1 MLFTLAVITFTQSFI
16 QTSPFAHLLPRVESL
31 FWHPVTYI
39 QDAWGVYKLHK
50 EYEAQQVYAKRQSI
64 IMDAQKRR
72 LYRRAHGMED
82 LERESDQGI
91 DVRGLAP
98 WDDGLT
104 NPERRQGGR
113 EERVT
118 GRMVLDAGGSGQDE
132 KELEAFATAQKT
144 EAVEREEKQQPQ
156 QQRKR
161 KLWLGIW

>member
-1 MLFTLAVITFTQSFI
+1 
-16 QTSPFAHLLPRVESL
+16 
-31 FWHPVTYI
+31 
-39 QDAWGVYKLHK
+39 
-50 EYEAQQVYAKRQSI
+50 
-64 IMDAQKRR
+64 
-72 LYRRAHGMED
+72 MEN
-82 LERESDQGI
+82 LERETDQGI

-118 GRMVLDAGGSGQDE
+118 GRMVLDAGGVGKDE
-132 KELEAFATAQKT
+132 KELQTFRNGPK
-144 EAVEREEKQQPQ
+144 VEEVEEEQQELPQ

>member
-1 MLFTLAVITFTQSFI
+1 M
-16 QTSPFAHLLPRVESL
+16 QTSPFAHLVPRIETL

-39 QDAWGVYKLHK
+39 QDTWGVYKLHK

-72 LYRRAHGMED
+72 LYRRAHGMEN

-118 GRMVLDAGGSGQDE
+118 GRMVLDAGGVGKDE
-132 KELEAFATAQKT
+132 KELQTFRNGPKVDE
-144 EAVEREEKQQPQ
+144 VEVEVEQQELPQ

>member
-1 MLFTLAVITFTQSFI
+1 M
-16 QTSPFAHLLPRVESL
+16 QTSPFAHLLPRIESL
-31 FWHPVTYI
+31 FWHPATYI

-50 EYEAQQVYAKRQSI
+50 EYEAQQVYAKRQNI

-72 LYRRAHGMED
+72 LFRRAHGMED
-82 LERESDQGI
+82 LERETDQGI

-118 GRMVLDAGGSGQDE
+118 GRMVLDAGGLGKDE
-132 KELEAFATAQKT
+132 KELQTFGSAQKVD
-144 EAVEREEKQQPQ
+144 AVEGEEQEQPQ
-156 QQRKR
+156 QQQHQQRKR